1 MQAAGYLA
9 LGSAVLGFAALGLPA
24 HAQLRSPSADPWA
37 PPTSAGP
44 DRVGLH
50 PSSAQF
56 TIGCGASLLPCG
68 TEGAALQARQP
79 SAFQWNLEL
88 SQLRLGTTDRLAPGS
103 GREGLSLAL
112 VGRQPL
118 FGSRFSVY
126 GKLGTTYGYPDQ
138 GAGLPPA
145 LAAGPDGAYG
155 VSFGAGVSMAVT
167 PRLSATLGL
176 DSHELRLGG
185 GEREAVRALGLGLQY
200 RY

>member
-9 LGSAVLGFAALGLPA
+9 LSSAVLVLAALAPPA
-24 HAQLRSPSADPWA
+24 HAQLTSPLADPWA
-37 PPTSAGP
+37 PQTSAGP
-44 DRVGLH
+44 DRIGLQ
-50 PSSAQF
+50 PSSSQF
-56 TIGCGASLLPCG
+56 TIGCGTSLLPCD
-68 TEGAALQARQP
+68 TQAAALQAREP
-79 SAFQWNLEL
+79 SAFQWNVEL
-88 SQLRLGTTDRLAPGS
+88 SQLRLGTTDRLSPGS
-103 GREGLSLAL
+103 GREGLSLSL

-126 GKLGTTYGYPDQ
+126 GKLGTTYGAPDQ
-138 GAGLPPA
+138 STGLPPA
-145 LAAGPDGAYG
+145 LAGADSAYG

-185 GEREAVRALGLGLQY
+185 GGREAVRAVGLGLQY